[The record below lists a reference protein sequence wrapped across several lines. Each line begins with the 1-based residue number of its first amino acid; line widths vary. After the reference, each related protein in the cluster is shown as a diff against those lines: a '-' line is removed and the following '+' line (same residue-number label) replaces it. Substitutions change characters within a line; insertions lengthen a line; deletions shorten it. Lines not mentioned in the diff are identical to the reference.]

1 MRLRN
6 LLSTA
11 SLDPAALSAVLA
23 TARRTRSETEP
34 GHRPLAGRTLCM
46 AFLAESA
53 RTRACL
59 EEAAAQLGVELRDM
73 TAAALTL
80 GRGPDAAL
88 EFSRAAAEADALAIR
103 HSLVPGRAQAL
114 LAEIAAASGRPV
126 LNLQS
131 ELDHPVQT
139 LADLLTLQDAAPGGL
154 PGVKVAVTWAWQR
167 TPTRPPSVP
176 QGLLT
181 LLPRFG
187 VELRLA
193 HPPGFELAPEAFA
206 QAESLAEAGG
216 RVVRC
221 ATLDAALAGADFV
234 YPQGWAPQ
242 AMLHRPDDA
251 AALAA
256 PFSDWIVDATR
267 LGQSAP
273 GARVLR
279 SLPAAP
285 GEEIGADLLESDRSL
300 YFTQSANRLAMMR
313 AILLESIPG
322 GGVEA

>member
-11 SLDPAALSAVLA
+11 ALDQITLDAVLD
-23 TARRTRSETEP
+23 TARRTRGTSGH

-59 EEAAAQLGVELRDM
+59 EEAAAQLGIELRDM

-80 GRGPDAAL
+80 GRGPAAAAEL
-88 EFSRAAAEADALAIR
+88 SRAAAEADALAIR
-103 HSLVPGRAQAL
+103 HSRAPGRAEAL
-114 LAEIAAASGRPV
+114 LTELAAESGRPV

-131 ELDHPVQT
+131 EFDHPIQT
-139 LADLLTLQDAAPGGL
+139 LADLLTLQEAASGGL
-154 PGVKVAVTWAWQR
+154 AGVKVAVTWAWQR
-167 TPTRPPSVP
+167 TPSRPPSVP
-176 QGLLT
+176 RGLLT
-181 LLPRFG
+181 LLPRYG
-187 VELRLA
+187 VEVRLA

-206 QAESLAEAGG
+206 AAEALAGHGG

-221 ATLDAALAGADFV
+221 ASLDAAVAGADFV
-234 YPQGWAPQ
+234 YPEGWVPWPMVHHPEEAT
-242 AMLHRPDDA
+242 
-251 AALAA
+251 ALAA
-256 PFSDWIVDATR
+256 PFSDWIFTSDR
-267 LGQSAP
+267 LETCAA

-279 SLPAAP
+279 SLPAAA
-285 GEEIGADLLESDRSL
+285 GEEVEAELLASPRSL
-300 YFTQSANRLAMMR
+300 FFAQSANRLDIMR

>member
-11 SLDPAALSAVLA
+11 ALDPATLSALIT
-23 TARRTRSETEP
+23 TARRTRTET
-34 GHRPLAGRTLCM
+34 GSSHRPLAGRTLCM

-59 EEAAAQLGVELRDM
+59 EEAAAQLGVELCDL

-80 GRGPDAAL
+80 GRGPDAAV
-88 EFSRAAAEADALAIR
+88 EFSRAATAADALAIR

-131 ELDHPVQT
+131 ELDHPVQA
-139 LADLLTLQDAAPGGL
+139 LADLLTLQDAAPAGL
-154 PGVKVAVTWAWQR
+154 AGVKVAVTWAWQR

-187 VELRLA
+187 VEVRLA
-193 HPPGFELAPEAFA
+193 HPPGFELASESFA
-206 QAESLAEAGG
+206 QAEALAEAGG

-221 ATLDAALAGADFV
+221 ASLDSALTGADFV

-242 AMLHRPDDA
+242 AMLHRPDEA

-256 PFSDWIVDATR
+256 PFADWMVDDAR
-267 LGQSAP
+267 LDQFAP
-273 GARVLR
+273 QGRVLR

-285 GEEIGADLLESDRSL
+285 GEEIGADLLESARSL
-300 YFTQSANRLAMMR
+300 YFAQAANRLAVMR

>member
-11 SLDPAALSAVLA
+11 ALDQTTLDAVLE
-23 TARRTRSETEP
+23 TARRTRGTAGH

-80 GRGPDAAL
+80 GRGPAAAAEL
-88 EFSRAAAEADALAIR
+88 ARAAAEADALAIR
-103 HSLVPGRAQAL
+103 HSRAPGRAQAL
-114 LAEIAAASGRPV
+114 LAALAAESGRPV

-131 ELDHPVQT
+131 EDDHPIQT
-139 LADLLTLQDAAPGGL
+139 LADLLTLQEAAPGGL
-154 PGVKVAVTWAWQR
+154 AGVKVAVTWAWQR
-167 TPTRPPSVP
+167 TPSRPPSVP

-181 LLPRFG
+181 LLPRYG
-187 VELRLA
+187 VEVRLA
-193 HPPGFELAPEAFA
+193 HPPGFELDRETFA
-206 QAESLAEAGG
+206 TAEALAAQGG

-221 ATLDAALAGADFV
+221 ASMQAAVAGADFV
-234 YPQGWAPQ
+234 YPQGWAPWP
-242 AMLHRPDDA
+242 MLHHPEDA
-251 AALAA
+251 SALAA
-256 PFSDWIVDATR
+256 PFADWLFGRAELERCAAEAR
-267 LGQSAP
+267 L
-273 GARVLR
+273 LR

-285 GEEIGADLLESDRSL
+285 GEEVDSDLLASPRSL
-300 YFTQSANRLAMMR
+300 FFAQSANRLDIMR
-313 AILLESIPG
+313 AILLECIPG